1 MVQRGRSKAGGG
13 IGLVAMQD
21 RFFGSRRLR
30 SLQIGSV
37 RVNFTR
43 NFPDSLK
50 LPKSDAYSF
59 DRIVHYANGGMHHD
73 HEICSNCFGS
83 GPTLAQRMR
92 YVQKRRAMEVRQL
105 GDVPFCT
112 ESTRCLFADFGA
124 TELWSPDGLWCTDKL
139 WCPDGHRGGTA
150 GRLGTAWRSNGDA
163 NGNACWDAN
172 RCSRESQLQRLQSL
186 ESVVVTTG

>member
-1 MVQRGRSKAGGG
+1 
-13 IGLVAMQD
+13 
-21 RFFGSRRLR
+21 
-30 SLQIGSV
+30 
-37 RVNFTR
+37 
-43 NFPDSLK
+43 
-50 LPKSDAYSF
+50 
-59 DRIVHYANGGMHHD
+59 MHHD

-124 TELWSPDGLWCTDKL
+124 TELWSPDGLWCA
-139 WCPDGHRGGTA
+139 DGHRGGTA
-150 GRLGTAWRSNGDA
+150 GRLGTAWRSSGDA

-186 ESVVVTTG
+186 ESLVVTTG